1 MSAAVPSAPLD
12 PPNADVLTIAGL
24 SGPLLVIVA
33 IVAILGVLLVINRLP
48 KR

>member
-1 MSAAVPSAPLD
+1 MPAAVTSTPLD
-12 PPNADVLTIAGL
+12 PPSDIVSIAGL

-33 IVAILGVLLVINRLP
+33 IFTILGVLLVINRLP

>member
-1 MSAAVPSAPLD
+1 MSVAVPSAPLD

-24 SGPLLVIVA
+24 SGPLLVMVA
-33 IVAILGVLLVINRLP
+33 IFAILGVLLVINRLP